1 MADKNLDEYQPKRF
15 YTQNT
20 KARQN
25 GFAKFEKDD
34 SYYFALYQDGDVVL
48 LSQAYVAPA
57 GRDNGIESVKKNRGI
72 AKRYRYDFR
81 AGGQHGFGLYA
92 GNGQEIAISTN
103 FNSRGEAERVAGRLN
118 GTVKGASQRSNVA
131 PQSVTTTRAVPPQ
144 RAASGEDNYKRLS
157 FYKRQTKGR
166 RNGIE
171 SFRGHDGSY
180 YFAHFENGKI
190 RLISEGYPS
199 ATARDTGV
207 ASVEKNLKIKNRYDF
222 RGPLKNGKYEYR
234 LKAGNGK
241 EIARSVWYGSA
252 ASAATGAGYLMG
264 SRRRVSAKPNAQR
277 RVNNATTIRKPA
289 PRKKVVR
296 AAKAAPAKRAANDE
310 DNYQR
315 LSFYERQTKGRKNGI
330 EKFKGDDGE
339 YYFAHFE
346 NGKIRLI
353 SESYPTTSARDTGA
367 ASVEKNI
374 KLEKRY
380 DYRGPLKNG
389 KYEYRLKAGN
399 GKEIARSVWY
409 GSAAAAATGAAY
421 LIGTRK
427 RVAAKPKAKIK
438 KAAVTKVTRPKAVK
452 PKVTPAKAAKPKV
465 VKPKPKPKP
474 KPKIKKA
481 AAIAPLAVAATQIP
495 KVTKP
500 KVVKPKVTKPKVAT
514 PKVTP
519 PKVVAP
525 KPVVPKVT
533 PPKPVVPTPPPVAK
547 PAVPV
552 AAKAALGVAAA
563 GAAAASARTVAPAVA
578 AKVAAP
584 VVTATTPTAAAA
596 TGGGFGFLRWLIPL
610 LLALLAAFFL
620 LKFCKPTPPAPVV
633 IPVVSCWDGSEAENR
648 AACPTKVTC
657 WDGSNAKSAS
667 ACPAEP
673 PKTYTCWDGSEVEAL
688 SSCPAEPAPEPE
700 PTPEP
705 TPEPATTFATP
716 TAGNISRI
724 CGPDSNVL
732 FNVPDYSP
740 KTVTYLGSNPQYGN
754 SHGLSAGQFHAKLEA
769 AHRSG
774 GMDQAFLNLMARS
787 LGYTHFQDMSAAN
800 FSEETLPNG
809 VKGLLGFSSSHVL
822 QYSKIQA
829 NDPQDLQAFRVR
841 GANGIDVHIMKTCGN
856 YMYVCN

>member
-25 GFAKFEKDD
+25 GFAKFEKDG

-57 GRDNGIESVKKNRGI
+57 GRDNGIESVKKNRRI
-72 AKRYRYDFR
+72 AKRYRYDNR
-81 AGGQHGFGLYA
+81 ASGQYGFGLYA

-103 FNSRGEAERVAGRLN
+103 FNSRAQAERVAGRLN
-118 GTVKGASQRSNVA
+118 GSVKGSSQRTNVA
-131 PQSVTTTRAVPPQ
+131 PRSV
-144 RAASGEDNYKRLS
+144 
-157 FYKRQTKGR
+157 
-166 RNGIE
+166 
-171 SFRGHDGSY
+171 
-180 YFAHFENGKI
+180 
-190 RLISEGYPS
+190 S
-199 ATARDTGV
+199 AT
-207 ASVEKNLKIKNRYDF
+207 
-222 RGPLKNGKYEYR
+222 
-234 LKAGNGK
+234 KA
-241 EIARSVWYGSA
+241 
-252 ASAATGAGYLMG
+252 T
-264 SRRRVSAKPNAQR
+264 
-277 RVNNATTIRKPA
+277 
-289 PRKKVVR
+289 
-296 AAKAAPAKRAANDE
+296 PAKRAANDE

-438 KAAVTKVTRPKAVK
+438 KVATTRKVTPPKAVK
-452 PKVTPAKAAKPKV
+452 PKVTRPKV
-465 VKPKPKPKP
+465 TKPKPKT

-481 AAIAPLAVAATQIP
+481 AAIAPLAAAAAI
-495 KVTKP
+495 KAP
-500 KVVKPKVTKPKVAT
+500 KVVKPKVTKPKVVP

-519 PKVVAP
+519 PKVV
-525 KPVVPKVT
+525 KPKVEPPKVV
-533 PPKPVVPTPPPVAK
+533 PPKPVAPTPPPVAK

-578 AKVAAP
+578 AKVAPP
-584 VVTATTPTAAAA
+584 VAAASTPAAAAA
-596 TGGGFGFLRWLIPL
+596 TGGGLGFLRWLIPL
-610 LLALLAAFFL
+610 LIALLAIFFL
-620 LKFCKPTPPAPVV
+620 FRSCQPTPPAPVV
-633 IPVVSCWDGSEAENR
+633 VPVVSCWDGSEAENR

-657 WDGSNAKSAS
+657 WDGSNVKSAS

-700 PTPEP
+700 PTPAPEP
-705 TPEPATTFATP
+705 TPEPVTTFATP

-732 FNVPDYSP
+732 FDVPSYSP
-740 KTVTYLGSNPQYGN
+740 KTVAYLGSNPQYGN
-754 SHGLSAGQFHAKLEA
+754 SHGLSAAQFHAKLQA

-787 LGYTHFQDMSAAN
+787 LGYTHFRDMSAAN